1 MRAEKGKDVTP
12 SVQLAL
18 RQHREML
25 IGENCAAFSEN
36 GVSTEG
42 WD

>member
-1 MRAEKGKDVTP
+1 MRAEKGKDMTP

-18 RQHREML
+18 KQHGEML
-25 IGENCAAFSEN
+25 VGEDYAAFSEN